1 METIILRCPNCNAAV
16 EKGQKQCEYCNS
28 PILIRSFKEVDALSP
43 LQTNKYA
50 SAYRKALAET
60 PDDREINRSIGIC
73 YLKLKLYD
81 KALEAFEKALQDN
94 FDDAEPYFLAAVAL
108 LQGKKAFVAPR
119 ASIDRATEYLDAAN
133 EINPQ
138 PVHYYFLAYIKYDY
152 FERKYLNTSPTYTEL
167 LEEAAQLGMT
177 DEDADAFF
185 RLLGVPKP
193 DVL

>member
-1 METIILRCPNCNAAV
+1 M
-16 EKGQKQCEYCNS
+16 
-28 PILIRSFKEVDALSP
+28 
-43 LQTNKYA
+43 
-50 SAYRKALAET
+50 
-60 PDDREINRSIGIC
+60 
-73 YLKLKLYD
+73 
-81 KALEAFEKALQDN
+81 
-94 FDDAEPYFLAAVAL
+94 
-108 LQGKKAFVAPR
+108 
-119 ASIDRATEYLDAAN
+119 DAAN